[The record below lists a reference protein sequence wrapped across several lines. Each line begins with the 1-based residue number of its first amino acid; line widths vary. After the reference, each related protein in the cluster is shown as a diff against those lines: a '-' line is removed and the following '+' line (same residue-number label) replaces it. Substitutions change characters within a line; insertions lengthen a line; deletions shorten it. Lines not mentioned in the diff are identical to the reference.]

1 MVKELGLK
9 LPNVASVAVN
19 EGGKCSDQEKGC
31 GKEPAGGGNPAEDT
45 SKCQQDQQVEEGSLE
60 STGQVSA
67 NGQVIEPAEQNQ
79 QKEKTSAE
87 GDKAA
92 SDEVKTVNDEMESSS
107 GEINVRM
114 DVPASPSALRSDVS
128 WADVVSKSRGKATA
142 VNGEGDGS
150 TANGTAEE

>member
-9 LPNVASVAVN
+9 LPNVASVAVTG
-19 EGGKCSDQEKGC
+19 GGKRSDREKGC
-31 GKEPAGGGNPAEDT
+31 GKEPEGGGNPAEDT
-45 SKCQQDQQVEEGSLE
+45 SKCQQDQQVEGSLE
-60 STGQVSA
+60 STGKVSA
-67 NGQVIEPAEQNQ
+67 NCHVTEQNQ

-92 SDEVKTVNDEMESSS
+92 SDEVKMVNDEMESSS
-107 GEINVRM
+107 GEMNGRM

-142 VNGEGDGS
+142 VNREGDGS
-150 TANGTAEE
+150 TANGPAEE

>member
-9 LPNVASVAVN
+9 LPNVASVAVTG
-19 EGGKCSDQEKGC
+19 GGKCSDREKGC
-31 GKEPAGGGNPAEDT
+31 GKEPEGGGNPAEDT
-45 SKCQQDQQVEEGSLE
+45 SKCQQDQQVEGSLE
-60 STGQVSA
+60 STGKVSA
-67 NGQVIEPAEQNQ
+67 NCHVTE

-92 SDEVKTVNDEMESSS
+92 SDVKTVNDEMESSS
-107 GEINVRM
+107 GEMNGRM

-150 TANGTAEE
+150 TANGPAEE

>member
-9 LPNVASVAVN
+9 LPNVASAAVTG
-19 EGGKCSDQEKGC
+19 GGKCSDREKGC
-31 GKEPAGGGNPAEDT
+31 GKEPEGGGNPAEDT
-45 SKCQQDQQVEEGSLE
+45 SKCQQDQQVEGSLE
-60 STGQVSA
+60 STGKVSA
-67 NGQVIEPAEQNQ
+67 NCHVTE

-92 SDEVKTVNDEMESSS
+92 SEVKTVNDEMESSS
-107 GEINVRM
+107 GEMNGRM

-142 VNGEGDGS
+142 VNREGDGS
-150 TANGTAEE
+150 TANGPAEE

>member
-19 EGGKCSDQEKGC
+19 GGGKRSDREKGC
-31 GKEPAGGGNPAEDT
+31 GKEPESGGNPAEDT
-45 SKCQQDQQVEEGSLE
+45 SKCQQDQQVEGSLE
-60 STGQVSA
+60 STGKVSA
-67 NGQVIEPAEQNQ
+67 NGHVTEPAE

-92 SDEVKTVNDEMESSS
+92 SDEVKTVNDEMESH
-107 GEINVRM
+107 EINGRM

-150 TANGTAEE
+150 TANGPAEE

>member
-19 EGGKCSDQEKGC
+19 GSDREIGC
-31 GKEPAGGGNPAEDT
+31 GKEPEGGGNPAEDT
-45 SKCQQDQQVEEGSLE
+45 SKCQQDQQVEGSLE
-60 STGQVSA
+60 STGKVSA
-67 NGQVIEPAEQNQ
+67 NGHVIEPAEQNQ

-107 GEINVRM
+107 GEINGRM

-150 TANGTAEE
+150 TANGPAEE

>member
-9 LPNVASVAVN
+9 LPNVASMAVTG
-19 EGGKCSDQEKGC
+19 GGKCSDREKGC
-31 GKEPAGGGNPAEDT
+31 GKEPEGGGNPAEDT
-45 SKCQQDQQVEEGSLE
+45 SKCQQDQQVEGSLE
-60 STGQVSA
+60 STGKVSA
-67 NGQVIEPAEQNQ
+67 NCHVTE

-92 SDEVKTVNDEMESSS
+92 SEVKTVNDEMESSS
-107 GEINVRM
+107 GEMNGRM

-142 VNGEGDGS
+142 VNREGDGS
-150 TANGTAEE
+150 TANGPAEE

>member
-19 EGGKCSDQEKGC
+19 GGGKRSDREKGC
-31 GKEPAGGGNPAEDT
+31 GKEPEGGGNPAEDT
-45 SKCQQDQQVEEGSLE
+45 SKCQQDQQVEGSLE
-60 STGQVSA
+60 STGKVSA
-67 NGQVIEPAEQNQ
+67 TGHVTEPAE

-92 SDEVKTVNDEMESSS
+92 SDEVKTVSDEMESSS
-107 GEINVRM
+107 GEINGRM

-150 TANGTAEE
+150 TANEPAEE